1 MRVETKP
8 ARSERGG
15 LSISVRSLTVAARNW
30 AGEDVSCIAAW
41 ADECK
46 RALLEL
52 V

>member
-1 MRVETKP
+1 MRVETKS
-8 ARSERGG
+8 ARSEQGVV
-15 LSISVRSLTVAARNW
+15 STSVRSLTVAARNW